1 MSLFIDR
8 VVLITAASI
17 IILMSYH
24 ALAIV
29 QKLY

>member
-8 VVLITAASI
+8 VVLIVASSI
-17 IILMSYH
+17 IVLMSYH